1 MLKLI
6 EGYAWIIKLV
16 LLGALFAGGWWLGD
30 SLKQGEWD
38 AARVKE
44 LAEFNRALED
54 ANVKVLAAERAS
66 AEKASQVSAKYQ
78 KKLQEKDR
86 EKAAAIADAESRG
99 LWVNVSSGSP
109 GTEVPGTTACTCG
122 SNGETRARLSEKT
135 SRDLIALLNEADRA
149 VEQLNACQDM
159 LQKERNK

>member
-1 MLKLI
+1 MLKAI
-6 EGYAWIIKLV
+6 EGYVWIVKLI

-54 ANVKVLAAERAS
+54 ANAKVLAAERAS
-66 AEKASQVSAKYQ
+66 VEKATQVSAKYQ

-86 EKAAAIADAESRG
+86 EKATAIADAESRG
-99 LWVNVSSGSP
+99 LWVNVSSGSS
-109 GTEVPGTTACTCG
+109 GTEVPGTAACPSG
-122 SNGETRARLSEKT
+122 SNGETRARLSETT
-135 SRDLIALLNEADRA
+135 SRDLIALLNDADKA

>member
-16 LLGALFAGGWWLGD
+16 LLGALFVGGWWLGD

-109 GTEVPGTTACTCG
+109 GTEVSGTAACPSG
-122 SNGETRARLSEKT
+122 SNGETRARLSETT
-135 SRDLIALLNEADRA
+135 SRDLISLLSDADKV

>member
-44 LAEFNRALED
+44 LAEFNRAIED
-54 ANVKVLAAERAS
+54 ANAKVLAAERAS

-109 GTEVPGTTACTCG
+109 GTEVSGTAACPSG